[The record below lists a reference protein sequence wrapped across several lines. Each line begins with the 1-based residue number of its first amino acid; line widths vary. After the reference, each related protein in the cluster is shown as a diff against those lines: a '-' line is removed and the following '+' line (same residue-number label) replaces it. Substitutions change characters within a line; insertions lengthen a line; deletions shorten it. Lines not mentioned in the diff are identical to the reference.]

1 MQELQSYMEVRSNSI
16 AHLLVDMPVSHTPNN
31 VHKRLL
37 HTQARHV
44 LFVPTLASGSGGG
57 PEYFNP
63 ATAEGKWVRNM
74 SFTFDSNDSAVASTK
89 SQINSTLLNGD
100 FSRLGPPG
108 QPPTGWS
115 FSISKNSDGKPGK
128 QQWRVVENDAPP
140 GSKSG
145 RSIQCT
151 MREESCKTA
160 PPYPCESANA
170 VSPLVPVTGG
180 SVVKLIIWA
189 KLVAED
195 VSGKM
200 YVQITMNSLDAKGH
214 GDSRSGA
221 QVRSID
227 RPPPMIALK
236 LALKLAL
243 LFGTL
248 LCTYSG
254 IRQYPPQAFANRQ
267 C

>member
-1 MQELQSYMEVRSNSI
+1 M
-16 AHLLVDMPVSHTPNN
+16 
-31 VHKRLL
+31 
-37 HTQARHV
+37 
-44 LFVPTLASGSGGG
+44 
-57 PEYFNP
+57 
-63 ATAEGKWVRNM
+63 
-74 SFTFDSNDSAVASTK
+74 
-89 SQINSTLLNGD
+89 
-100 FSRLGPPG
+100 
-108 QPPTGWS
+108 
-115 FSISKNSDGKPGK
+115 
-128 QQWRVVENDAPP
+128 
-140 GSKSG
+140 
-145 RSIQCT
+145 
-151 MREESCKTA
+151 
-160 PPYPCESANA
+160 
-170 VSPLVPVTGG
+170 
-180 SVVKLIIWA
+180 KLIIWA

-227 RPPPMIALK
+227 RPPPVIALK